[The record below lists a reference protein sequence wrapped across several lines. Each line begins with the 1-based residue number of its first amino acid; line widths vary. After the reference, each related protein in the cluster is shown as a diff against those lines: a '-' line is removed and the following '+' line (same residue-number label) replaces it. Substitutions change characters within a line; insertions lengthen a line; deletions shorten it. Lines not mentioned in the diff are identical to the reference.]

1 MSFCRLCDLCHHA
14 DCFYRIFAH
23 CGLSGKHDRITAVV
37 DRICHITGLC
47 SGRTRIADHRIQHL
61 CCSDNRFT
69 FAVAFVDDL
78 LLDMRN
84 LVCRDL
90 HAEIPSCNHDAVC
103 RIQDLINI
111 FHTFCIFDLG
121 NNTDI
126 SAVIIFQDLADIHDA
141 VTVSYKGGCDIIHTL
156 FNTKQNIFSVFLC
169 HTRKMYFYIW
179 NIDAFSLTQL
189 TAVFDDTLN
198 LVGRNTLY
206 FQTDQTVIDQDR
218 VTLSH
223 IVDKLL
229 IGDGTSCFIAF
240 SLFCI
245 QCKFL
250 SLLQRYF
257 LAVFEKPGTNLR
269 SFRIQHQCNRN
280 AKLFGNLTHQCDTL
294 SMFFVASMRKIETC
308 HVHSACD
315 QFFENDLVHRSWSHC
330 TVNLCFLHYSSCCRF
345 AA

>member
-1 MSFCRLCDLCHHA
+1 
-14 DCFYRIFAH
+14 
-23 CGLSGKHDRITAVV
+23 
-37 DRICHITGLC
+37 
-47 SGRTRIADHRIQHL
+47 
-61 CCSDNRFT
+61 
-69 FAVAFVDDL
+69 
-78 LLDMRN
+78 
-84 LVCRDL
+84 
-90 HAEIPSCNHDAVC
+90 
-103 RIQDLINI
+103 
-111 FHTFCIFDLG
+111 
-121 NNTDI
+121 
-126 SAVIIFQDLADIHDA
+126 
-141 VTVSYKGGCDIIHTL
+141 
-156 FNTKQNIFSVFLC
+156 
-169 HTRKMYFYIW
+169 MYFYIR

-189 TAVFDDTLN
+189 TAVFDNTLN

-330 TVNLCFLHYSSCCRF
+330 TDNLCFLHYSSCCRF